1 MFVVFFAATWGPIM
15 WVMLGEMFPN
25 RMRAVA
31 LGLSTAANWLA
42 NFTVT
47 LAFPPLTGTVGL
59 WFLYSLFAFFALL
72 SFFFVKAKIPET
84 KGMELEEM
92 HT

>member
-1 MFVVFFAATWGPIM
+1 MGDAGRDVPQQHA
-15 WVMLGEMFPN
+15 
-25 RMRAVA
+25 RYA
-31 LGLSTAANWLA
+31 LGISTAANWIA

-47 LAFPPLTGTVGL
+47 LSFPPLTRSVGL
-59 WFLYSLFAFFALL
+59 WFLYGLFAFFALL
-72 SFFFVKAKIPET
+72 SFFFVRSKVRET